1 MNFGEYPFRNCLEN
15 SRRLLERRFLPPG
28 GGRSTPLRALLG
40 AYGDPIRAPFR
51 FSKQFRKGNSKKFA
65 FVSNL
70 LKAASLQRYLTTTS
84 PFMPSCSWPSTG
96 QYIS

>member
-1 MNFGEYPFRNCLEN
+1 MSGGLSITRSGPFGAP
-15 SRRLLERRFLPPG
+15 
-28 GGRSTPLRALLG
+28 ALLL
-40 AYGDPIRAPFR
+40 ALIHRSAW
-51 FSKQFRKGNSKKFA
+51 KGNSKKFA